1 MKRETIGLAL
11 AFLWLAS
18 SCVSYKKF
26 SVEVY
31 KPADYSI
38 SKDAKKIALVSRNL
52 KYTTDTLQ
60 HYQVRNHHLIKDKVR
75 FNTDSIAV
83 KICLDSLSAKLIARN
98 MFDSVWVVPVNA
110 IPVLRTNEIRPAKA
124 GWYNTLGEKTSADV
138 LIMLDMFSCFYNQ
151 NNEGS
156 GTSANVVT
164 SNIWSIYDVKAS
176 KLVDRYSQVD
186 TLYWDSYDENGRYS
200 GIKIPDKIN
209 AVSLAAGVI
218 GENYSKHIL
227 PDWIKVD
234 RNYLIIN
241 QPEFQKAIELAQK
254 DRWDEASII
263 WQKQLTYSSKQKKI
277 VALYNL
283 ALASEMNGDITQAI
297 AFTDEAAK
305 LSSGVFMASLNEA
318 VRKYSVVLH
327 QRRNEINK
335 LNLQNEMH

>member
-11 AFLWLAS
+11 AFLWLTS

-52 KYTTDTLQ
+52 KYTNDTLQ
-60 HYQVRNHHLIKDKVR
+60 HYQVYNHRLIKDKVR

-83 KICLDSLSAKLIARN
+83 KTCLDSLSAKLIARN
-98 MFDSVWVVPVNA
+98 IYDSVWVVPVNA
-110 IPVLRTNEIRPAKA
+110 IPLMRTNEIRPAKSS
-124 GWYNTLGEKTSADV
+124 WYSTLGEKTNADV
-138 LIMLDMFSCFYNQ
+138 LILLDMFSCFYNQ

-156 GTSANVVT
+156 GTTANVVT
-164 SNIWSIYDVKAS
+164 SNIWSIYNVKAS

-186 TLYWDSYDENGRYS
+186 TLYWDEYDENGRYAR
-200 GIKIPDKIN
+200 IKIPDKLN
-209 AVSLAAGVI
+209 AISLAAGVI

-227 PDWIKVD
+227 PDWAKVE
-234 RNYLIIN
+234 RNFLIIN
-241 QPEFQKAIELAQK
+241 QPEFQKAVELAQK
-254 DRWDEASII
+254 DKWDEASVI
-263 WQKQLTYSSKQKKI
+263 WQKRLTYSSKQKKV

-283 ALASEMNGDITQAI
+283 ALASEMNGNVTQAI
-297 AFTDEAAK
+297 SYTDEAAK
-305 LSSGVFMASLNEA
+305 LSSGIFMASLNEA
-318 VRKYSVVLH
+318 VRKYSVVLY